1 VTPLLSLRGVSHA
14 FGGVQAVRDV
24 NLDLPPGEVCALLG
38 ENGAGKSTLMKAA
51 AGALRPRSGT
61 ILLDGEPLPPGD
73 PGEARAR
80 GIAFI
85 YQELSL
91 APSLTVA
98 ENLFLGREP
107 HRGPLVDR
115 RREREEASRLLASLE
130 ARIDPGMPVDRLSVA
145 EQQLVEIARALAGDV
160 RVLIMDEPTSALSGV
175 EAERLFRL
183 VRRMTASGTTVVFI
197 THRLAEVRALA
208 DRVVVLRDGAVV
220 ADGRVD
226 DFSDDDWVR
235 QMVGRSLDRL
245 FSRQDRRPR
254 EVVLEV
260 DRLELPPRV
269 RDVSF
274 RVRGGEIV
282 ALAGLVG
289 AGRTDVGRALFGAA
303 AATTGTVRLDGA
315 PVRFRHPRE
324 AVAAGVGWVSED
336 RGREALIPPMS
347 VLANLTLPHLGLMSR
362 LGWVLPDAE
371 RRAGASQVQRL
382 GIRTADVAQPV
393 AELSG
398 GNQQKVALAR
408 WWTGTAP
415 PRLLICDEPTRG
427 VDVGGRY
434 EIYEVLEELARAGV
448 AILMISSD
456 LTEVLGMADRIVVM
470 HEGHVSGEIAAADAD
485 PESVLRLAMGE
496 AA

>member
-1 VTPLLSLRGVSHA
+1 
-14 FGGVQAVRDV
+14 
-24 NLDLPPGEVCALLG
+24 
-38 ENGAGKSTLMKAA
+38 
-51 AGALRPRSGT
+51 
-61 ILLDGEPLPPGD
+61 
-73 PGEARAR
+73 
-80 GIAFI
+80 
-85 YQELSL
+85 
-91 APSLTVA
+91 
-98 ENLFLGREP
+98 
-107 HRGPLVDR
+107 
-115 RREREEASRLLASLE
+115 
-130 ARIDPGMPVDRLSVA
+130 
-145 EQQLVEIARALAGDV
+145 
-160 RVLIMDEPTSALSGV
+160 
-175 EAERLFRL
+175 
-183 VRRMTASGTTVVFI
+183 
-197 THRLAEVRALA
+197 
-208 DRVVVLRDGAVV
+208 
-220 ADGRVD
+220 
-226 DFSDDDWVR
+226 
-235 QMVGRSLDRL
+235 
-245 FSRQDRRPR
+245 
-254 EVVLEV
+254 
-260 DRLELPPRV
+260 
-269 RDVSF
+269 
-274 RVRGGEIV
+274 
-282 ALAGLVG
+282 
-289 AGRTDVGRALFGAA
+289 VGRALFGAA
-303 AATTGTVRLDGA
+303 AATAGTVRLDGA